1 MIPRGMFGRSAIRNN
16 MNRLFVM
23 ASAVLLAFLL
33 MSQTQKP
40 AAKGGAMAAAIARGK
55 VVYEATCQPCH
66 QVDGGGASNMNPP
79 LTRTKWVLGDKAKLA
94 QIVLKGLPGGQIEID
109 GDTFHNPMPAQESV
123 LTDQQI
129 ADVLTYIRNNFGN
142 KASAVTVAEVKA
154 IRAKTK

>member
-1 MIPRGMFGRSAIRNN
+1 